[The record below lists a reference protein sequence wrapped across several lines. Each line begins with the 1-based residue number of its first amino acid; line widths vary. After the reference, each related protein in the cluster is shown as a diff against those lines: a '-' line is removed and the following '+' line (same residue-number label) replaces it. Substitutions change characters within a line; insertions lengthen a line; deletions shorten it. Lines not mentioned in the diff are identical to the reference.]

1 MVKKFE
7 PAHKWYQ
14 YEDEPTLVMKES
26 SIGEYVQLETY
37 NHEMKRK
44 DKQIER
50 LQDKIKEY
58 EEKLVLLASQDS
70 NLEISITIK
79 SKT

>member
-14 YEDEPTLVMKES
+14 YEDEPALVMKES
-26 SIGEYVQLETY
+26 SSGEYVQLETY